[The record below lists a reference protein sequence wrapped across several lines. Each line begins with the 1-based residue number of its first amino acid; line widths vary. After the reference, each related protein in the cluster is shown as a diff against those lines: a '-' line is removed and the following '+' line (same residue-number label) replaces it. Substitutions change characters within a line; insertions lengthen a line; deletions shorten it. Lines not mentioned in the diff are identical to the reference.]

1 LAVRATRVRR
11 LRIRKAIQRST
22 FAVVA
27 LAVSISVLQL
37 QTAAG
42 ERTAVVGASS
52 AWVHEASIP
61 DVGVWVV
68 EGASAVRPRA
78 GLALAEANAS
88 TPSVG
93 MSSVVVARVV
103 VTGKVH
109 DVLTN
114 ATTAGELLS
123 AMGITP
129 DADDRVLPSTQAPLH
144 SGHVI
149 RFDRVRVLTRET
161 RKPIP
166 VTIRTTYV
174 SDLSPGQVRWISPGI
189 AGLMLET
196 YRVRIVNGKVV
207 RKVLLHRLV
216 AREAVPGE
224 REMGS
229 SNTGAT
235 GTQVGEASWYDAPGT
250 GFTAAHPWLPF
261 GTHVTVTNLATGES
275 VVVVINDRGPFG
287 GRIIDLS
294 PEAFSALA
302 SLGAGVM
309 QVRLTW

>member
-37 QTAAG
+37 QTEAG
-42 ERTAVVGASS
+42 ERQAVGASS
-52 AWVHEASIP
+52 ASVREASSP

-68 EGASAVRPRA
+68 EGARALRPRA
-78 GLALAEANAS
+78 GVALAEAYAS

-93 MSSVVVARVV
+93 TSSVVVARVV

-123 AMGITP
+123 AMGISP
-129 DADDRVLPSTQAPLH
+129 DADDRVLPSIQAPLQ
-144 SGHVI
+144 SGREV
-149 RFDRVRVLTRET
+149 RFDRVRVITRET
-161 RKPIP
+161 HKAIP
-166 VTIRTTYV
+166 PTTRTTYV
-174 SDLSPGQVRWISPGI
+174 DDLSPGEVKWVSPGI
-189 AGLMLET
+189 AGMMLET
-196 YRVRIVNGKVV
+196 YRIRIVNGKVI
-207 RKVLLHRLV
+207 RKVLIDRLV
-216 AREAVPGE
+216 KREAIPAE

-229 SNTGAT
+229 D
-235 GTQVGEASWYDAPGT
+235 GTASGTEVGEASWYDAPGS
-250 GFTAAHPWLPF
+250 GYTAAHPWLPF

>member
-22 FAVVA
+22 LAAVA
-27 LAVSISVLQL
+27 LTVSISLLQL

-42 ERTAVVGASS
+42 ERQTVTGASS
-52 AWVHEASIP
+52 VLVREASSP

-68 EGASAVRPRA
+68 EGTSSIRPQA
-78 GLALAEANAS
+78 GLALAEAFAS
-88 TPSVG
+88 TPGVG

-129 DADDRVLPSTQAPLH
+129 DADDRVLPSIQAPLH
-144 SGHVI
+144 SGHII
-149 RFDRVRVLTRET
+149 RFDRVRIVTREA
-161 RKPIP
+161 RKSIP
-166 VTIRTTYV
+166 PTIRTVYV
-174 SDLSPGQVRWISPGI
+174 NDLSPGQVRWLSPGI

-196 YRVRIVNGKVV
+196 YRIRFVNGKVV
-207 RKVLLHRLV
+207 RKVLIHRLV

-224 REMGS
+224 RQMGS
-229 SNTGAT
+229 SD
-235 GTQVGEASWYDAPGT
+235 GTAAGIQVGEASWYDAPGT
-250 GFTAAHPWLPF
+250 GYTAAHPWLPF

-275 VVVVINDRGPFG
+275 VVVVIDDRGPFG

-294 PEAFSALA
+294 PEAFGALA
-302 SLGAGVM
+302 PLGAGVM

>member
-22 FAVVA
+22 LALAA

-42 ERTAVVGASS
+42 ERQAVVGASS
-52 AWVHEASIP
+52 ASIREASSP
-61 DVGVWVV
+61 DVGVWVM
-68 EGASAVRPRA
+68 EGTRALRPRA
-78 GLALAEANAS
+78 GVALAEAYAS

-93 MSSVVVARVV
+93 TSSVVVARVV

-123 AMGITP
+123 AMGISP
-129 DADDRVLPSTQAPLH
+129 DADDRVLPAIQAPLH
-144 SGHVI
+144 SGQVI
-149 RFDRVRVLTRET
+149 RYARVRILTREAHT
-161 RKPIP
+161 SIP
-166 VTIRTTYV
+166 PTTRTTYV
-174 SDLSPGQVRWISPGI
+174 NDLSPGEVRWISSGIPGV
-189 AGLMLET
+189 MLES
-196 YRVRIVNGKVV
+196 YRIRMVNGKVV

-216 AREAVPGE
+216 TREAVPAE
-224 REMGS
+224 RQMGS
-229 SNTGAT
+229 VGTAS

-250 GFTAAHPWLPF
+250 GYTAAHPWLPF
-261 GTHVTVTNLATGES
+261 GTHVNVTNLATGEN

>member
-1 LAVRATRVRR
+1 LAVRATRVKR

-37 QTAAG
+37 QTAAD
-42 ERTAVVGASS
+42 ERPTVAASS
-52 AWVHEASIP
+52 ASVREASSP

-68 EGASAVRPRA
+68 EGTSPIRPRA
-78 GLALAEANAS
+78 GLALAEAYAS

-93 MSSVVVARVV
+93 TSSVVVARVV

-123 AMGITP
+123 AMGIAP
-129 DADDRVLPSTQAPLH
+129 DADDRVRPSIQTPLH
-144 SGHVI
+144 PGHVI
-149 RFDRVRVLTRET
+149 RFDRVRIVTREA
-161 RKPIP
+161 RKSIP
-166 VTIRTTYV
+166 PTIRTIYV
-174 SDLSPGQVRWISPGI
+174 SDLSPGQVRWLSPGI

-196 YRVRIVNGKVV
+196 YRLRMVNGKVM
-207 RKVLLHRLV
+207 RKVLIHRIV

-229 SNTGAT
+229 SDQAAA
-235 GTQVGEASWYDAPGT
+235 GTQVGEASWYDAPGS
-250 GFTAAHPWLPF
+250 GYTAAHPWLPF
-261 GTHVTVTNLATGES
+261 GTHVTVTNLATGKS

-287 GRIIDLS
+287 GRVIDLS

-302 SLGAGVM
+302 PLGAGVM